1 MVNSLDDSQYTEASI
16 RHYEAIFG
24 RDFVS
29 PGGGDMARQLIAR
42 MRLPADSLVLDVGC
56 GIGGAAFLMAQEFD
70 LRVEGVDLSV
80 NMIRRA
86 NKRARELDLGDR
98 VSLQQKDCLTLDV
111 VSRYDA
117 IYSRDVF
124 LHIHD
129 KTRLF
134 RVLRRALAPGGTLLF
149 TDYCC
154 GEPPWSGGFSD
165 YVASRGYCLHTISE
179 YAEILK
185 LAGFQRIAA
194 LDWTDRFIRLLGAE
208 LKRIP
213 ALGFTAEESEALS
226 ASWQQKIGRSQSG
239 EHRWGMF
246 YASI

>member
-1 MVNSLDDSQYTEASI
+1 MKRTLWIVLFLIMALGLAGCQSEAVAVAAPVEAVGLAGTSWVLSSLNGDLPIPGATVTMSFGANGEVSGSDGCNRFNTTYVQDGYDLVIAQPGASTMMACAAAVMNQPSL
-16 RHYEAIFG
+16 EKFG
-24 RDFVS
+24 
-29 PGGGDMARQLIAR
+29 
-42 MRLPADSLVLDVGC
+42 PALV
-56 GIGGAAFLMAQEFD
+56 
-70 LRVEGVDLSV
+70 
-80 NMIRRA
+80 
-86 NKRARELDLGDR
+86 
-98 VSLQQKDCLTLDV
+98 
-111 VSRYDA
+111 
-117 IYSRDVF
+117 
-124 LHIHD
+124 
-129 KTRLF
+129 
-134 RVLRRALAPGGTLLF
+134 PGGTLLF

-246 YASI
+246 CASI